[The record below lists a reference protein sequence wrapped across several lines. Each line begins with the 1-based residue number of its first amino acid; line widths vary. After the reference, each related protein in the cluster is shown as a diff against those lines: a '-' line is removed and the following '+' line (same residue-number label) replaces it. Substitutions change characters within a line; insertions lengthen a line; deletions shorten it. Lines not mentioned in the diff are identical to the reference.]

1 MNPRVS
7 IATAAGAS
15 LVGLALLWAAPAR
28 AADKPTVVATFS
40 VLADMVANV
49 AGDHVDLVTIVGP
62 GGDTELYQP
71 TLADSR
77 TVAAAQIVFMNGL
90 NDEFEPWLEPLLK
103 QAGFTGTKV
112 VASRGAKTITAE
124 QEHPISGRELAP
136 VLDQHAWMDPKN
148 GVIYVRN
155 IARALEQADPA
166 NAAYYKVHAA
176 AYIKELQTLDAWM
189 RTEITDVPVERR
201 RVISSHDLLE
211 YLTKAYGIT
220 VISIYG
226 WTNKSEPSAAEVS
239 RLAQQVEAEHVRA
252 LFLDSITDPRLM
264 QRIASETGA
273 AIGGTL
279 YGDALSPPGGE
290 ADTYVRMLRHDV
302 ATLKAGMLKN

>member
-1 MNPRVS
+1 
-7 IATAAGAS
+7 
-15 LVGLALLWAAPAR
+15 
-28 AADKPTVVATFS
+28 
-40 VLADMVANV
+40 
-49 AGDHVDLVTIVGP
+49 
-62 GGDTELYQP
+62 
-71 TLADSR
+71 
-77 TVAAAQIVFMNGL
+77 MNGL

-103 QAGFTGTKV
+103 QANFTGTKV
-112 VASRGAKTITAE
+112 VASRGAKTITGE
-124 QEHPISGRELAP
+124 EEHPISGTEAAP
-136 VLDQHAWMDPKN
+136 VIDQHAWMDPKN

-189 RTEITDVPVERR
+189 RTEITDVPVEKR

-239 RLAQQVEAEHVRA
+239 RLARCSSTASPTRDSCSSSQARPAPQLMRSRPRA
-252 LFLDSITDPRLM
+252 ARPTPTS
-264 QRIASETGA
+264 GA
-273 AIGGTL
+273 APRRCHAQGRYAEEL
-279 YGDALSPPGGE
+279 
-290 ADTYVRMLRHDV
+290 M
-302 ATLKAGMLKN
+302 